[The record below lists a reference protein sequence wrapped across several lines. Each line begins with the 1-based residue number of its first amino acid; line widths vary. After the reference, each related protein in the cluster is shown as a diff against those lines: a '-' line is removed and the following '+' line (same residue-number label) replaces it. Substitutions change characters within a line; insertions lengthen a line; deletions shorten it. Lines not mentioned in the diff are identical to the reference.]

1 MFTLNNLSHR
11 YGRKTALDGLNVAL
25 RPGVV
30 TGLIGPNGSGKT
42 TLMKSMA
49 GYLPQTGGQFTLN
62 GREVDV
68 DARLAWCAYAGQIAE
83 TSTGMLGYYAGYAAC
98 RPTWDQ
104 GMFDRLLSR
113 FGLSLKDKVTK
124 YSRGQSTMLVAAG
137 ALASGAPVV
146 LLDEVQATMDVPN
159 RYALYEE
166 ITRIAAQGERTI
178 IVSSHL
184 VSELENLVEDVVI
197 LKEGKLLSAGPAE
210 ELRSRLTALVG
221 PADVLSAAV
230 RENAWKVV
238 SSRELG
244 PTREVV
250 LDCHPER
257 SLLAGLA
264 AQGVQI
270 SPVPFQDAFVHLIQ
284 EEN

>member
-11 YGRKTALDGLNVAL
+11 YGRKSALDGLNVSL

-42 TLMKSMA
+42 TLMKILG
-49 GYLPQTGGQFTLN
+49 GYLPQSGGQITVN
-62 GREVDV
+62 GREVGLDE
-68 DARLAWCAYAGQIAE
+68 RLAWCAYAGQIAE
-83 TSTGMLGYYAGYAAC
+83 TSTGMLAHYASFASC
-98 RPTWDQ
+98 RSTWDQ
-104 GMFDRLLSR
+104 KMFDHLLAR
-113 FGLSLKDKVTK
+113 FGLSLQDKVTK

-166 ITRIAAQGERTI
+166 IAKIAARGEQAI

-184 VSELENLVEDVVI
+184 VSELENLVEDLVI

-210 ELRSRLTALVG
+210 DLRARLTALVG

-230 RENAWKVV
+230 RENGWKVV
-238 SSRELG
+238 GSRELG
-244 PTREVV
+244 PTLEVV
-250 LDCHPER
+250 LDCHLER
-257 SLLAGLA
+257 SVLAALA